1 MPPLSDRTRLIAS
14 ATRRGQGRRPVNPP
28 VERASTMLSDDPA
41 SMQDSASGP
50 VYGLDGTSAA
60 RGLRVAL
67 ADLEGASEAFLVPSG
82 LAAVTV
88 PLLALLRPGDEV
100 VTSDAVYGPT
110 RRFLTRHLAARGVVT
125 HFHPAGAATAEILSL
140 CNERTRVLL
149 IESPSSLTFEI
160 VDVPALA
167 TACKARGV
175 LTVMDNTWAA
185 GLAFRPLAPGVDV
198 SVQAVT
204 KYAAG
209 HSDLLMGAIAVQDA
223 EIARA
228 ILHAIEDM
236 GWHVSP
242 DDAWLAL
249 RGLRT
254 LPLRYNEALKSALQV
269 AEWLHAR
276 PEVERVL
283 FPPLPGSVGHD
294 LWRRDYSGGAGL
306 MGVVM
311 RGGDKRAAHAL
322 MQALSLFGMGYSWGG
337 FESLIT
343 HETPQLAH
351 RLHAP
356 GLSGQLLRLHV
367 GLEDPADLIADL
379 EIGLEA
385 WRGALSAQ
393 ATTVWS

>member
-1 MPPLSDRTRLIAS
+1 MPRLSDRTRLIAS

-41 SMQDSASGP
+41 LMQDSTPGP

-60 RGLRVAL
+60 HELRATL

-110 RRFLTRHLAARGVVT
+110 RRFLTRHLAARGIVT

-140 CNERTRVLL
+140 CSERTRLLL

-167 TACKARGV
+167 EACKARGV

-185 GLAFRPLAPGVDV
+185 GLAFRPLAHGVDV

-223 EIARA
+223 GIARA
-228 ILHAIEDM
+228 ILHTIEDM

-269 AEWLHAR
+269 AEWLQAR

-294 LWRRDYSGGAGL
+294 LWRRDFSGGAALIGIVL
-306 MGVVM
+306 K
-311 RGGDKRAAHAL
+311 GGDKASAHAL
-322 MQALSLFGMGYSWGG
+322 MQALSLFGLGYSWGG

-343 HETPQLAH
+343 HETPQLSH
-351 RLHAP
+351 RQHKPALP
-356 GLSGQLLRLHV
+356 GQLLRLHI
-367 GLEDPADLIADL
+367 GLEDPSDLIADL
-379 EIGLEA
+379 DNGLKA
-385 WRGALSAQ
+385 WRALQDSNLQHPA
-393 ATTVWS
+393 

>member
-1 MPPLSDRTRLIAS
+1 MPRLSDRTRLIAS

-28 VERASTMLSDDPA
+28 LERASTMLSDDPA

-60 RGLRVAL
+60 RELRAAL
-67 ADLEGASEAFLVPSG
+67 ADLEGAGDAFLVPSG

-110 RRFLTRHLAARGVVT
+110 RRFLTRHLAARGVAAR
-125 HFHPAGAATAEILSL
+125 FHPADASTAEILSL
-140 CNERTRVLL
+140 CGEQARLLL

-167 TACKARGV
+167 AACKARGV

-185 GLAFRPLAPGVDV
+185 GLAFRPLEHGVDV

-223 EIARA
+223 GIART
-228 ILHAIEDM
+228 ILHTIEDM

-269 AEWLHAR
+269 AEWLQAR
-276 PEVERVL
+276 PEIERVL
-283 FPPLPGSVGHD
+283 YPPLPGSVGHD
-294 LWRRDYSGGAGL
+294 LWRRDYSGGAAL
-306 MGVVM
+306 MGLVM
-311 RGGDKRAAHAL
+311 KGGDKASAHAL
-322 MQALSLFGMGYSWGG
+322 MKALSLFGMGYSWGG

-343 HETPQLAH
+343 HETPQLAYRQH
-351 RLHAP
+351 RPDLP
-356 GLSGQLLRLHV
+356 GQLLRLHV

-379 EIGLEA
+379 DKGLEA
-385 WRGALSAQ
+385 WRAQ
-393 ATTVWS
+393 QDSNLQHPA

>member
-1 MPPLSDRTRLIAS
+1 MPRLSDRTRLIAS

-28 VERASTMLSDDPA
+28 LERASTMLSDDPA

-60 RGLRVAL
+60 RELRAAL
-67 ADLEGASEAFLVPSG
+67 ADLEAAADAFLVPSG

-110 RRFLTRHLAARGVVT
+110 RRFLTRHLVARGVAAR
-125 HFHPAGAATAEILSL
+125 FHPADASTAEILSL
-140 CNERTRVLL
+140 CGEQTRLLL

-167 TACKARGV
+167 EACKARGV

-185 GLAFRPLAPGVDV
+185 GLAFRPLEHGVDV

-223 EIARA
+223 GIARA
-228 ILHAIEDM
+228 ILHTIEDM

-254 LPLRYNEALKSALQV
+254 LPLRYNEAQKSALQV
-269 AEWLHAR
+269 AEWLQAR

-283 FPPLPGSVGHD
+283 FPPLTGSVGHD
-294 LWRRDYSGGAGL
+294 LWRRDYSGGAAL

-311 RGGDKRAAHAL
+311 KGGDKAAAHAL
-322 MQALSLFGMGYSWGG
+322 MRALNLFGMGYSWGG

-343 HETPQLAH
+343 HETPQLAYRQH
-351 RLHAP
+351 RPDLP
-356 GLSGQLLRLHV
+356 GQLLRLHV

-379 EIGLEA
+379 DKGLEA
-385 WRGALSAQ
+385 WRAQ
-393 ATTVWS
+393 QDSNLQHPA

>member
-1 MPPLSDRTRLIAS
+1 MPRLSDRTRLIAS

-28 VERASTMLSDDPA
+28 LERASTMLSDDPA
-41 SMQDSASGP
+41 SMQDSTPGP

-60 RGLRVAL
+60 RELRAAL
-67 ADLEGASEAFLVPSG
+67 ADLEGARDAFLVPSG

-110 RRFLTRHLAARGVVT
+110 RRFLTRHLAVRGIAT
-125 HFHPAGAATAEILSL
+125 HFHPSGASTSEVLSL
-140 CNERTRVLL
+140 CTERTRVLL
-149 IESPSSLTFEI
+149 IESPSSLTFEM

-167 TACKARGV
+167 AACKARGV

-185 GLAFRPLAPGVDV
+185 GLAFRPLNHGVDV

-209 HSDLLMGAIAVQDA
+209 HSDLLMGAVAVQDA

-228 ILHAIEDM
+228 IQHTIEDM

-254 LPLRYNEALKSALQV
+254 LPLRYGEALRSALQV
-269 AEWLHAR
+269 AEWLQAR

-283 FPPLPGSVGHD
+283 FPPLAGSVGHD
-294 LWRRDYSGGAGL
+294 LWRRDYSGGAAL

-311 RGGDKRAAHAL
+311 KGGDKASAHAL
-322 MQALSLFGMGYSWGG
+322 MRALSLFGMGYSWGG

-343 HETPQLAH
+343 HETPQLSH
-351 RLHAP
+351 RLHATALP
-356 GLSGQLLRLHV
+356 GQLLRLHI
-367 GLEDPADLIADL
+367 GLEDPVDLIADL
-379 EIGLEA
+379 DNGLEA
-385 WRGALSAQ
+385 WRALQDSNLQHPA
-393 ATTVWS
+393 